1 MQYDT
6 LQRLRRKSDFY
17 SDGPQWVRTVWP
29 TQAGFE
35 WFCKSRREAL
45 QKAGGLRRMGRDWF
59 IDAESFPKV
68 VAAEFQLPEATNGQ
82 EEATR

>member
-1 MQYDT
+1 MQYDA

-17 SDGPQWVRTVWP
+17 SDGPAWVRTVWP

-45 QKAGGLRRMGRDWF
+45 HKAGGLRRMGRDWF
-59 IDAESFPKV
+59 VDAEAFPRV
-68 VAAEFQLPEATNGQ
+68 VAAEFQLPEVAAETG
-82 EEATR
+82 EAA